1 MQAVVSGWGTLSTGG
16 STPTVLH
23 EVTINTMSNSQVRNT
38 IMHTNLE
45 HLPILLQCTGSSTD
59 YSGSDITARMLCA
72 SAQGKDACQGDSGG
86 DYGGGWQKVLVMTFV
101 FRTSC
106 DHGGRWILHCDRCG
120 VVGVRVC

>member
-45 HLPILLQCTGSSTD
+45 HHPTLLQCTGSSTD

-72 SAQGKDACQGDSGG
+72 SASGKDACQGDSGG
-86 DYGGGWQKVLVMTFV
+86 DWKRQQ
-101 FRTSC
+101 S
-106 DHGGRWILHCDRCG
+106 
-120 VVGVRVC
+120 